1 MKTFLCIVQKVGRNH
16 GSARVCD
23 LNHRYLLSFLLRQRL
38 GYPCFQPLH
47 LMQVNLQSLGWPFP
61 RFSLC
66 SPLPFCLHFSIWR
79 FILSCCLLW
88 LCFHL
93 GRNRFSWQPPRSPL
107 GLLLLHPWWGA
118 DLPQGHPG
126 SRVGICWEWGADPGS
141 WSAWPRLLFP
151 LPQKLGPSWALFF
164 FFFCFVLFP
173 FCSSDWVTFT
183 PLVTHITSLFSCLLW
198 PPAGFHACIFGFS
211 KWIQKFYVFL
221 FYSF

>member
-61 RFSLC
+61 PVF
-66 SPLPFCLHFSIWR
+66 PFLPFALCLHFSIWR

-93 GRNRFSWQPPRSPL
+93 GRSRFSWQPPRSPL

-164 FFFCFVLFP
+164 FFFFCFVLFP

-198 PPAGFHACIFGFS
+198 PPAGFH
-211 KWIQKFYVFL
+211 
-221 FYSF
+221 